1 VDAARALRVDDIGRL
16 APGAWADFVVLDR
29 DPLAD
34 IRNTR
39 SISSVWIAGNQVPAR
54 ADLR

>member
-1 VDAARALRVDDIGRL
+1 VDAARALQVKDLGTL
-16 APGAWADFVVLDR
+16 SPGSWADFVVLDR

-39 SISSVWIAGNQVPAR
+39 SMASVWIAGNRVP
-54 ADLR
+54 